1 MDSQRILSGVS
12 EEFETSSRSKI
23 FVGVDS
29 VDDRAHQ
36 SASNV
41 KVSDKVHRISHD
53 KEMNRVQLMK
63 QKQLKRQLFFWPRE
77 RHMCSIVQRKKEGTK
92 NCRDSTSQNSNF
104 ENIKTQPCT
113 AQNTTDVLQQKIS
126 PSSFF

>member
-41 KVSDKVHRISHD
+41 KVSDMVHRIRISHD
-53 KEMNRVQLMK
+53 KEMNSVQHIEPKTTQETTVFLVATRTK
-63 QKQLKRQLFFWPRE
+63 HVLHCAE
-77 RHMCSIVQRKKEGTK
+77 KE
-92 NCRDSTSQNSNF
+92 
-104 ENIKTQPCT
+104 
-113 AQNTTDVLQQKIS
+113 
-126 PSSFF
+126 